1 MEHGEQIYN
10 TKFYKH
16 VGYNDDDLCAEDI
29 HFSISKELFSTTNIN
44 KVSSKISE
52 LLVGVDFKNRKII
65 VPDKTIGSVM
75 SSVYNNFKP
84 TRSDMYSTYE
94 NNSDLSR
101 VNDQVINII
110 VSDVKN
116 NIEMEEYN
124 NKLSIWTTVLG
135 DFNEH
140 GLRQHSGIK
149 IRERR
154 PDPMLFNMN
163 Y

>member
-16 VGYNDDDLCAEDI
+16 VGYNDDDLCVQDI
-29 HFSISKELFSTTNIN
+29 HFSISKELFSTKNIN
-44 KVSSKISE
+44 KVSSTISD
-52 LLVGVDFKNRKII
+52 LLVGVDSKNRKII
-65 VPDKTIGSVM
+65 VPDKTIASIM
-75 SSVYNNFKP
+75 SSVYDNFKP

-101 VNDQVINII
+101 VNNQVINII
-110 VSDVKN
+110 VSDIKN
-116 NIEMEEYN
+116 NIGMEECN

-149 IRERR
+149 IREKR